1 MVVLTIVTKKN
12 REEIYF
18 EDHLPEAN
26 YVRLL
31 SCSFY
36 NSWHN
41 PSSVGTIFFK
51 ETGKVIAS
59 LPEGYYN
66 LESITKELKSSF
78 DAYKSGAKLVFET
91 NKPNSALTI
100 SNKDLSQPPKEI
112 SVDYRLAN
120 LLGIGRTLRKNEYV
134 RKLNSPSCFLIYCD
148 LIDPRKNF
156 FNGKK
161 SNLLAKVDVR
171 GKPYEKVTYNIDSSQ
186 KVFRD
191 ASTSEAFNQIT
202 ISVRDENGELFDFE
216 GLPLEFELEI
226 K

>member
-1 MVVLTIVTKKN
+1 MVVLTIITKKN
-12 REEIYF
+12 GEELFFDDY
-18 EDHLPEAN
+18 LPEAN

-41 PSSVGTIFFK
+41 LSSVGRIFFK
-51 ETGKVIAS
+51 GTDKVIAS

-78 DAYKSGAKLVFET
+78 DDYKSAAKLVFET
-91 NKPNSALTI
+91 NNPNSALKI
-100 SNKDLSQPPKEI
+100 SNTDSSQSPKEI
-112 SVDYRLAN
+112 SVDHRLAN
-120 LLGIGRTLRKNEYV
+120 FLGIGKTLRKEEYV
-134 RKLNSPSCFLIYCD
+134 RKLNSSSCFFIYCD

-171 GKPYEKVTYNIDSSQ
+171 GKPYEKVTYYIDSSQ
-186 KVFRD
+186 NVFRD
-191 ASTSEAFNQIT
+191 ASNSESFNQIT